1 MIEDFT
7 YSEIEDIIKENYFDV
22 KETLEQLVLAQK
34 ADTRSTYLSN
44 RIKESQAA
52 LRVLDNLMEDL
63 GVEVDDGIIMEADD
77 NE

>member
-34 ADTRSTYLSN
+34 ADARSTYLSN

-63 GVEVDDGIIMEADD
+63 GIEVDDGIILED
-77 NE
+77 NYD

>member
-22 KETLEQLVLAQK
+22 KEELEQLAMAQE

-52 LRVLDNLMEDL
+52 LRALDNLMEDL
-63 GVEVDDGIIMEADD
+63 GVEVDDGIIIEDD
-77 NE
+77 YD